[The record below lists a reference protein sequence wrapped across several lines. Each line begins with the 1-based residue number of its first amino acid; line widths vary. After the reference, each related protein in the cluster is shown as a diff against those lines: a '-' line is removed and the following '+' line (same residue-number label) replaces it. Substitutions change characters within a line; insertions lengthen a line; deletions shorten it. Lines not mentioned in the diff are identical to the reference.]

1 MKKLLLLLCFVFI
14 HQVVYPVYFKHL
26 GMSDGLSQ
34 VSVMSIYQDCLGRM
48 WFGTREGVSIYDGE
62 RMRVYKGWE
71 NLDPESSINVLLGHE
86 CDHLT
91 GNRQGDIFFRT
102 CDSLVRYD
110 IREEK
115 FCVVSGCKAKTI
127 TSADGDIWTGYD
139 DMVCRYDEKGD
150 SLQLYAKTNTPG
162 ISSLLISGKKIW
174 IGTYEGL
181 YVIEE
186 DKKVRC
192 LIEGPEFYRL
202 FESSTGEIW
211 AGCRTGGLYRITQ
224 DERITWYSES
234 NSAPF
239 HIKNSQIRSF
249 AEDRFGNIWF
259 GTFMGLH
266 KYNPY
271 TDQFTVYQQDHLPG
285 SLSHSSVFSVYI
297 DAQETIWVGTYY
309 GGVNYFNAEREIF
322 AHYTDNPLRKEC
334 LNYSFVGNL
343 AEDKE
348 GNIWICTE
356 GGGLNFMDRKT
367 RTFKY
372 FTAGHRNSVLQ
383 NNLKC
388 IAYDGKRN
396 RLYIGTHHGGLTR
409 YDIKTGIFHNYLNDY
424 REGDIKP
431 DGIIF
436 HTMIHNDRLYVSAM
450 NGTFAMDLDTDRFQW
465 ICRNAQSFTIDSE
478 ENLWI
483 LIGTSLYKM
492 ELAHPDNQKH
502 YALPRYGI
510 QFEPKRIMTTR
521 TGDIYFVVLGGGLYR
536 YDKQTDSFIHY
547 SQESGHLLSNYCYN
561 VAETNSEELLVTSDK
576 GVTFL
581 NPFSGNVYITEAY
594 NYTVKG
600 DVLCFNQQGQL
611 QYRLNDIGLNPNTVV
626 FSDKASQNEA
636 GDTPENPNAP
646 SAFANKVFEYI
657 PAPGQFINTTT
668 SAYEDGFSAGQ
679 VLERATE
686 KLKKKS
692 VISLGG
698 FGGTITVGF
707 HQSIRNSKGEY
718 DFRILGNASYNQNT
732 GTGALGGSA
741 EPGIV
746 LVSKDENG
754 NGLPDD
760 EWYEL
765 AGSEYGKD
773 TETRNYE
780 ITYYRPQPANGDV
793 RWTDNQG
800 GEGFVY
806 RNSYHQQD
814 SYYPNWIEEDE
825 ITFRGTRLKDNAIN
839 EGGTWV
845 GYCYPWG
852 YADNHPNRSE
862 FSQFKIDWAVDQNGN
877 HVELDKIDF
886 VKIYTAVNQNVGWMG
901 EISTEVMTVEDLH
914 FEN

>member
-1 MKKLLLLLCFVFI
+1 MKIKCRCRR
-14 HQVVYPVYFKHL
+14 
-26 GMSDGLSQ
+26 GL
-34 VSVMSIYQDCLGRM
+34 
-48 WFGTREGVSIYDGE
+48 RE
-62 RMRVYKGWE
+62 
-71 NLDPESSINVLLGHE
+71 
-86 CDHLT
+86 
-91 GNRQGDIFFRT
+91 
-102 CDSLVRYD
+102 
-110 IREEK
+110 
-115 FCVVSGCKAKTI
+115 
-127 TSADGDIWTGYD
+127 
-139 DMVCRYDEKGD
+139 
-150 SLQLYAKTNTPG
+150 
-162 ISSLLISGKKIW
+162 
-174 IGTYEGL
+174 
-181 YVIEE
+181 
-186 DKKVRC
+186 
-192 LIEGPEFYRL
+192 
-202 FESSTGEIW
+202 
-211 AGCRTGGLYRITQ
+211 
-224 DERITWYSES
+224 
-234 NSAPF
+234 
-239 HIKNSQIRSF
+239 
-249 AEDRFGNIWF
+249 
-259 GTFMGLH
+259 
-266 KYNPY
+266 
-271 TDQFTVYQQDHLPG
+271 
-285 SLSHSSVFSVYI
+285 
-297 DAQETIWVGTYY
+297 
-309 GGVNYFNAEREIF
+309 
-322 AHYTDNPLRKEC
+322 
-334 LNYSFVGNL
+334 
-343 AEDKE
+343 
-348 GNIWICTE
+348 
-356 GGGLNFMDRKT
+356 
-367 RTFKY
+367 
-372 FTAGHRNSVLQ
+372 
-383 NNLKC
+383 
-388 IAYDGKRN
+388 
-396 RLYIGTHHGGLTR
+396 
-409 YDIKTGIFHNYLNDY
+409 
-424 REGDIKP
+424 
-431 DGIIF
+431 
-436 HTMIHNDRLYVSAM
+436 
-450 NGTFAMDLDTDRFQW
+450 
-465 ICRNAQSFTIDSE
+465 
-478 ENLWI
+478 
-483 LIGTSLYKM
+483 
-492 ELAHPDNQKH
+492 
-502 YALPRYGI
+502 
-510 QFEPKRIMTTR
+510 
-521 TGDIYFVVLGGGLYR
+521 
-536 YDKQTDSFIHY
+536 
-547 SQESGHLLSNYCYN
+547 
-561 VAETNSEELLVTSDK
+561 
-576 GVTFL
+576 
-581 NPFSGNVYITEAY
+581 
-594 NYTVKG
+594 
-600 DVLCFNQQGQL
+600 
-611 QYRLNDIGLNPNTVV
+611 
-626 FSDKASQNEA
+626 
-636 GDTPENPNAP
+636 TPENPNAP

-668 SAYEDGFSAGQ
+668 SAYEDGFSAKQ

>member
-1 MKKLLLLLCFVFI
+1 MQKGLLYNMLLRLGKYFFLFPLFFIACDDLEDKPSIVPESNGDVFETGTAEMYILSEGLFNQNNSSLARYSFNRQRCTNNYFSANNQRGLGDTANDIAIYGNKIYVVVNVSSTVEVIDFPTGKSIRQISMLRDNGSSRQPRAIAFDKDKAYICSYDGTVARIDTTSLEIEEIVTVGRNAEDICVQNGKLYVSNS
-14 HQVVYPVYFKHL
+14 
-26 GMSDGLSQ
+26 GGLDYSGPGVDTT
-34 VSVMSIYQDCLGRM
+34 VSVIDITTFKETKKIEVGPNPGKILPGLEEAVYVVTR
-48 WFGTREGVSIYDGE
+48 GTDIEAGDY
-62 RMRVYKGWE
+62 
-71 NLDPESSINVLLGHE
+71 
-86 CDHLT
+86 HLVKI
-91 GNRQGDIFFRT
+91 DSRT
-102 CDSLVRYD
+102 DAV
-110 IREEK
+110 
-115 FCVVSGCKAKTI
+115 AI
-127 TSADGDIWTGYD
+127 T
-139 DMVCRYDEKGD
+139 YDEKV
-150 SLQLYAKTNTPG
+150 L
-162 ISSLLISGKKIW
+162 
-174 IGTYEGL
+174 
-181 YVIEE
+181 
-186 DKKVRC
+186 
-192 LIEGPEFYRL
+192 
-202 FESSTGEIW
+202 
-211 AGCRTGGLYRITQ
+211 
-224 DERITWYSES
+224 
-234 NSAPF
+234 
-239 HIKNSQIRSF
+239 SF
-249 AEDRFGNIWF
+249 A
-259 GTFMGLH
+259 
-266 KYNPY
+266 
-271 TDQFTVYQQDHLPG
+271 
-285 SLSHSSVFSVYI
+285 I
-297 DAQETIWVGTYY
+297 DG
-309 GGVNYFNAEREIF
+309 
-322 AHYTDNPLRKEC
+322 P
-334 LNYSFVGNL
+334 
-343 AEDKE
+343 
-348 GNIWICTE
+348 
-356 GGGLNFMDRKT
+356 
-367 RTFKY
+367 
-372 FTAGHRNSVLQ
+372 
-383 NNLKC
+383 
-388 IAYDGKRN
+388 IAY
-396 RLYIGTHHGGLTR
+396 LY
-409 YDIKTGIFHNYLNDY
+409 
-424 REGDIKP
+424 
-431 DGIIF
+431 
-436 HTMIHNDRLYVSAM
+436 
-450 NGTFAMDLDTDRFQW
+450 
-465 ICRNAQSFTIDSE
+465 TIQTPFS
-478 ENLWI
+478 
-483 LIGTSLYKM
+483 
-492 ELAHPDNQKH
+492 
-502 YALPRYGI
+502 I
-510 QFEPKRIMTTR
+510 Q
-521 TGDIYFVVLGGGLYR
+521 
-536 YDKQTDSFIHY
+536 
-547 SQESGHLLSNYCYN
+547 
-561 VAETNSEELLVTSDK
+561 
-576 GVTFL
+576 L
-581 NPFSGNVYITEAY
+581 NPFSGNIYITEAY

-636 GDTPENPNAP
+636 GDTPEDPNAP

-679 VLERATE
+679 VLEHATE

>member
-1 MKKLLLLLCFVFI
+1 MQKGLLYNMLLRLGKCFFLFPLFFIACDDLEDKPSIVPESNGDVFETGTAEMYILSEGLFNQNNSSLARYSFNRQRCTNNYFSANNQRGLGDTANDIAIYGNKIYVVVNVSSTVEVIDFPTGKSIRQISLLRDNGSSRQPRAIAFDKDKAYVCSYDGTVARIDTTSLEIEEIVTVGRNAEDICVQNGKLYVSNS
-14 HQVVYPVYFKHL
+14 
-26 GMSDGLSQ
+26 GGLDYSGPGVDTT
-34 VSVMSIYQDCLGRM
+34 VSVIDITTFKETKKIEVGPNPGKILPGLEEAVYVVTR
-48 WFGTREGVSIYDGE
+48 GTDIEAGDY
-62 RMRVYKGWE
+62 
-71 NLDPESSINVLLGHE
+71 
-86 CDHLT
+86 HLVKI
-91 GNRQGDIFFRT
+91 DSRT
-102 CDSLVRYD
+102 DAV
-110 IREEK
+110 
-115 FCVVSGCKAKTI
+115 AT
-127 TSADGDIWTGYD
+127 T
-139 DMVCRYDEKGD
+139 YDEKV
-150 SLQLYAKTNTPG
+150 L
-162 ISSLLISGKKIW
+162 
-174 IGTYEGL
+174 
-181 YVIEE
+181 
-186 DKKVRC
+186 
-192 LIEGPEFYRL
+192 
-202 FESSTGEIW
+202 
-211 AGCRTGGLYRITQ
+211 
-224 DERITWYSES
+224 
-234 NSAPF
+234 
-239 HIKNSQIRSF
+239 SF
-249 AEDRFGNIWF
+249 A
-259 GTFMGLH
+259 
-266 KYNPY
+266 
-271 TDQFTVYQQDHLPG
+271 
-285 SLSHSSVFSVYI
+285 I
-297 DAQETIWVGTYY
+297 DG
-309 GGVNYFNAEREIF
+309 
-322 AHYTDNPLRKEC
+322 P
-334 LNYSFVGNL
+334 
-343 AEDKE
+343 
-348 GNIWICTE
+348 
-356 GGGLNFMDRKT
+356 
-367 RTFKY
+367 
-372 FTAGHRNSVLQ
+372 
-383 NNLKC
+383 
-388 IAYDGKRN
+388 IAY
-396 RLYIGTHHGGLTR
+396 LYIYDYQTKDSAIKVFDLNAGTVIRDNFIT
-409 YDIKTGIFHNYLNDY
+409 
-424 REGDIKP
+424 
-431 DGIIF
+431 DG
-436 HTMIHNDRLYVSAM
+436 TA
-450 NGTFAMDLDTDRFQW
+450 
-465 ICRNAQSFTIDSE
+465 
-478 ENLWI
+478 
-483 LIGTSLYKM
+483 
-492 ELAHPDNQKH
+492 
-502 YALPRYGI
+502 I
-510 QFEPKRIMTTR
+510 QTPFSI
-521 TGDIYFVVLGGGLYR
+521 
-536 YDKQTDSFIHY
+536 Q
-547 SQESGHLLSNYCYN
+547 
-561 VAETNSEELLVTSDK
+561 
-576 GVTFL
+576 L

-636 GDTPENPNAP
+636 GDTPEDPNAP
-646 SAFANKVFEYI
+646 TAFANKVFEYI

-668 SAYEDGFSAGQ
+668 SAYEDGFSAEQ

-852 YADNHPNRSE
+852 YADNHPYNSE
-862 FSQFKIDWAVDQNGN
+862 FCQFKIDWAVDKKGIP
-877 HVELDKIDF
+877 VILDKIDF
-886 VKIYTAVNQNVGWMG
+886 IKIYTAINQNTGWTG

>member
-1 MKKLLLLLCFVFI
+1 M
-14 HQVVYPVYFKHL
+14 PVA
-26 GMSDGLSQ
+26 S
-34 VSVMSIYQDCLGRM
+34 
-48 WFGTREGVSIYDGE
+48 T
-62 RMRVYKGWE
+62 
-71 NLDPESSINVLLGHE
+71 
-86 CDHLT
+86 
-91 GNRQGDIFFRT
+91 
-102 CDSLVRYD
+102 
-110 IREEK
+110 
-115 FCVVSGCKAKTI
+115 
-127 TSADGDIWTGYD
+127 
-139 DMVCRYDEKGD
+139 YDEKV
-150 SLQLYAKTNTPG
+150 L
-162 ISSLLISGKKIW
+162 
-174 IGTYEGL
+174 
-181 YVIEE
+181 
-186 DKKVRC
+186 
-192 LIEGPEFYRL
+192 
-202 FESSTGEIW
+202 
-211 AGCRTGGLYRITQ
+211 
-224 DERITWYSES
+224 
-234 NSAPF
+234 
-239 HIKNSQIRSF
+239 SF
-249 AEDRFGNIWF
+249 A
-259 GTFMGLH
+259 
-266 KYNPY
+266 
-271 TDQFTVYQQDHLPG
+271 
-285 SLSHSSVFSVYI
+285 I
-297 DAQETIWVGTYY
+297 DG
-309 GGVNYFNAEREIF
+309 
-322 AHYTDNPLRKEC
+322 P
-334 LNYSFVGNL
+334 
-343 AEDKE
+343 
-348 GNIWICTE
+348 
-356 GGGLNFMDRKT
+356 
-367 RTFKY
+367 
-372 FTAGHRNSVLQ
+372 
-383 NNLKC
+383 
-388 IAYDGKRN
+388 IAYLYTYDYQSKDSAIKVFDLNAGTVIRDNFITDG
-396 RLYIGTHHGGLTR
+396 T
-409 YDIKTGIFHNYLNDY
+409 
-424 REGDIKP
+424 
-431 DGIIF
+431 
-436 HTMIHNDRLYVSAM
+436 A
-450 NGTFAMDLDTDRFQW
+450 
-465 ICRNAQSFTIDSE
+465 
-478 ENLWI
+478 
-483 LIGTSLYKM
+483 
-492 ELAHPDNQKH
+492 
-502 YALPRYGI
+502 I
-510 QFEPKRIMTTR
+510 QTPFSI
-521 TGDIYFVVLGGGLYR
+521 
-536 YDKQTDSFIHY
+536 Q
-547 SQESGHLLSNYCYN
+547 
-561 VAETNSEELLVTSDK
+561 
-576 GVTFL
+576 L

-636 GDTPENPNAP
+636 GDTPEDPNAP

-806 RNSYHQQD
+806 RNSYHQQG

>member
-1 MKKLLLLLCFVFI
+1 MYVSNS
-14 HQVVYPVYFKHL
+14 
-26 GMSDGLSQ
+26 GGLDYSGPGVDTT
-34 VSVMSIYQDCLGRM
+34 VSVIDITTFKETQKIEVGPNPGKILPGLEEAVYVVTR
-48 WFGTREGVSIYDGE
+48 GTDIEAGDY
-62 RMRVYKGWE
+62 
-71 NLDPESSINVLLGHE
+71 
-86 CDHLT
+86 HLVKI
-91 GNRQGDIFFRT
+91 DSRT
-102 CDSLVRYD
+102 DAV
-110 IREEK
+110 
-115 FCVVSGCKAKTI
+115 AT
-127 TSADGDIWTGYD
+127 T
-139 DMVCRYDEKGD
+139 YDEKV
-150 SLQLYAKTNTPG
+150 L
-162 ISSLLISGKKIW
+162 
-174 IGTYEGL
+174 
-181 YVIEE
+181 
-186 DKKVRC
+186 
-192 LIEGPEFYRL
+192 
-202 FESSTGEIW
+202 
-211 AGCRTGGLYRITQ
+211 
-224 DERITWYSES
+224 
-234 NSAPF
+234 
-239 HIKNSQIRSF
+239 SF
-249 AEDRFGNIWF
+249 A
-259 GTFMGLH
+259 
-266 KYNPY
+266 
-271 TDQFTVYQQDHLPG
+271 
-285 SLSHSSVFSVYI
+285 I
-297 DAQETIWVGTYY
+297 DG
-309 GGVNYFNAEREIF
+309 
-322 AHYTDNPLRKEC
+322 P
-334 LNYSFVGNL
+334 
-343 AEDKE
+343 
-348 GNIWICTE
+348 
-356 GGGLNFMDRKT
+356 
-367 RTFKY
+367 
-372 FTAGHRNSVLQ
+372 
-383 NNLKC
+383 
-388 IAYDGKRN
+388 IAYLYTYDYQTKDSAIKVFDLNAGTVIRDNFITDG
-396 RLYIGTHHGGLTR
+396 T
-409 YDIKTGIFHNYLNDY
+409 
-424 REGDIKP
+424 
-431 DGIIF
+431 
-436 HTMIHNDRLYVSAM
+436 A
-450 NGTFAMDLDTDRFQW
+450 
-465 ICRNAQSFTIDSE
+465 
-478 ENLWI
+478 
-483 LIGTSLYKM
+483 
-492 ELAHPDNQKH
+492 
-502 YALPRYGI
+502 I
-510 QFEPKRIMTTR
+510 QTPFSI
-521 TGDIYFVVLGGGLYR
+521 
-536 YDKQTDSFIHY
+536 Q
-547 SQESGHLLSNYCYN
+547 
-561 VAETNSEELLVTSDK
+561 
-576 GVTFL
+576 L

-636 GDTPENPNAP
+636 GDTPEDPNAP

-668 SAYEDGFSAGQ
+668 SAYEDGFSAKQ

-780 ITYYRPQPANGDV
+780 ITYYRPQPANGDI

-852 YADNHPNRSE
+852 YADNHPYNSE
-862 FSQFKIDWAVDQNGN
+862 FCQFKIDWAVDKKGIP
-877 HVELDKIDF
+877 VILDKIDF
-886 VKIYTAVNQNVGWMG
+886 IKIYTAINQNTGWTG

>member
-1 MKKLLLLLCFVFI
+1 MLLRLGKCFFLFPLFFIACDDLEDKPSIVPESNGDVFETGTAEMYI
-14 HQVVYPVYFKHL
+14 LSEGLFNQNNSSLARYSFNRQRCTNNYFSANNQRGLGDTANDIAIYGNKIYVV
-26 GMSDGLSQ
+26 
-34 VSVMSIYQDCLGRM
+34 VSVSSTVEVIDFPTGKSIRQISLLRDNGSSRQPRAIAFDKDKAYVC
-48 WFGTREGVSIYDGE
+48 SYDGTVARIDTTSLE
-62 RMRVYKGWE
+62 IEEIVTVGRNAEDICVQNGKLYVSNSGGLDYSGPGVDTTVSVIDITTFKETKKIEVGPNPGKILPGLEEAVYVVTRGTDIE
-71 NLDPESSINVLLGHE
+71 AGDY
-86 CDHLT
+86 HLVKI
-91 GNRQGDIFFRT
+91 DSRT
-102 CDSLVRYD
+102 DAV
-110 IREEK
+110 
-115 FCVVSGCKAKTI
+115 AT
-127 TSADGDIWTGYD
+127 T
-139 DMVCRYDEKGD
+139 YDEKV
-150 SLQLYAKTNTPG
+150 L
-162 ISSLLISGKKIW
+162 
-174 IGTYEGL
+174 
-181 YVIEE
+181 
-186 DKKVRC
+186 
-192 LIEGPEFYRL
+192 
-202 FESSTGEIW
+202 
-211 AGCRTGGLYRITQ
+211 
-224 DERITWYSES
+224 
-234 NSAPF
+234 
-239 HIKNSQIRSF
+239 SF
-249 AEDRFGNIWF
+249 A
-259 GTFMGLH
+259 
-266 KYNPY
+266 
-271 TDQFTVYQQDHLPG
+271 
-285 SLSHSSVFSVYI
+285 I
-297 DAQETIWVGTYY
+297 DG
-309 GGVNYFNAEREIF
+309 
-322 AHYTDNPLRKEC
+322 P
-334 LNYSFVGNL
+334 
-343 AEDKE
+343 
-348 GNIWICTE
+348 
-356 GGGLNFMDRKT
+356 
-367 RTFKY
+367 
-372 FTAGHRNSVLQ
+372 
-383 NNLKC
+383 
-388 IAYDGKRN
+388 IAYLYTYDYQPKDSVIKVFDLNAGTVIRDNFITDG
-396 RLYIGTHHGGLTR
+396 T
-409 YDIKTGIFHNYLNDY
+409 
-424 REGDIKP
+424 
-431 DGIIF
+431 
-436 HTMIHNDRLYVSAM
+436 A
-450 NGTFAMDLDTDRFQW
+450 
-465 ICRNAQSFTIDSE
+465 
-478 ENLWI
+478 
-483 LIGTSLYKM
+483 
-492 ELAHPDNQKH
+492 
-502 YALPRYGI
+502 I
-510 QFEPKRIMTTR
+510 QTPFSI
-521 TGDIYFVVLGGGLYR
+521 
-536 YDKQTDSFIHY
+536 Q
-547 SQESGHLLSNYCYN
+547 
-561 VAETNSEELLVTSDK
+561 
-576 GVTFL
+576 L

-611 QYRLNDIGLNPNTVV
+611 QYRLNDIGLSPNTVL
-626 FSDKASQNEA
+626 FRAKASQNEA
-636 GDTPENPNAP
+636 GDTPEDPNAP

-746 LVSKDENG
+746 LVSKDEND

>member
-1 MKKLLLLLCFVFI
+1 MQKGLLYNMLLRLGKCFFLFPLFFIACDDLEDKPSIVPESNGDVFETGTAEMYILSEGLFNQNNSSLARYSFNRQRCTNNYFSANNQRRLGDTANDIAIYGNKIYVVVNVSSTVEVIDFPTGKSIRQISMLRDNGSSRQPRAIAFDKDKAYVCSYDGTVARIDTTSLEIEEIVTVGRNAEDICVQNGKLYVSNS
-14 HQVVYPVYFKHL
+14 
-26 GMSDGLSQ
+26 GGLDYSGPGVDTT
-34 VSVMSIYQDCLGRM
+34 VSVIDITTFKETKKIEVGPNPGKILPGLEEAVYVVTR
-48 WFGTREGVSIYDGE
+48 GTDIEAGDY
-62 RMRVYKGWE
+62 
-71 NLDPESSINVLLGHE
+71 
-86 CDHLT
+86 HLVKI
-91 GNRQGDIFFRT
+91 DSRT
-102 CDSLVRYD
+102 DAV
-110 IREEK
+110 
-115 FCVVSGCKAKTI
+115 AT
-127 TSADGDIWTGYD
+127 T
-139 DMVCRYDEKGD
+139 YDEKV
-150 SLQLYAKTNTPG
+150 L
-162 ISSLLISGKKIW
+162 
-174 IGTYEGL
+174 
-181 YVIEE
+181 
-186 DKKVRC
+186 
-192 LIEGPEFYRL
+192 
-202 FESSTGEIW
+202 
-211 AGCRTGGLYRITQ
+211 
-224 DERITWYSES
+224 
-234 NSAPF
+234 
-239 HIKNSQIRSF
+239 SF
-249 AEDRFGNIWF
+249 AIDGPIPYLYTYDYQTKDSAIKVFDLNA
-259 GTFMGLH
+259 GTVIRDNFI
-266 KYNPY
+266 
-271 TDQFTVYQQDHLPG
+271 TDGTAIQTP
-285 SLSHSSVFSVYI
+285 FS
-297 DAQETIWVGTYY
+297 
-309 GGVNYFNAEREIF
+309 
-322 AHYTDNPLRKEC
+322 
-334 LNYSFVGNL
+334 
-343 AEDKE
+343 
-348 GNIWICTE
+348 
-356 GGGLNFMDRKT
+356 
-367 RTFKY
+367 
-372 FTAGHRNSVLQ
+372 
-383 NNLKC
+383 
-388 IAYDGKRN
+388 
-396 RLYIGTHHGGLTR
+396 
-409 YDIKTGIFHNYLNDY
+409 
-424 REGDIKP
+424 
-431 DGIIF
+431 
-436 HTMIHNDRLYVSAM
+436 
-450 NGTFAMDLDTDRFQW
+450 
-465 ICRNAQSFTIDSE
+465 
-478 ENLWI
+478 
-483 LIGTSLYKM
+483 
-492 ELAHPDNQKH
+492 
-502 YALPRYGI
+502 I
-510 QFEPKRIMTTR
+510 Q
-521 TGDIYFVVLGGGLYR
+521 
-536 YDKQTDSFIHY
+536 
-547 SQESGHLLSNYCYN
+547 
-561 VAETNSEELLVTSDK
+561 
-576 GVTFL
+576 L

>member
-115 FCVVSGCKAKTI
+115 FCVVGGCNAKTV
-127 TSADGDIWTGYD
+127 TSVDGDIWTGYD

-436 HTMIHNDRLYVSAM
+436 HTMIHNDKLYVSAM
-450 NGTFAMDLDTDRFQW
+450 NGTFVMDLDTDRFQW
-465 ICRNAQSFTIDSE
+465 ICRNAQSFTIDRE

-521 TGDIYFVVLGGGLYR
+521 AGDIYFVVLGGGLYR

-581 NPFSGNVYITEAY
+581 NPFSGNTRFATLGANLPITSIADGCGILVCRNNELFVGGNDGLTSFYREDLDKKEKNYSLYFSELYIHNKRIYPGAVSGGILEEAFPFSKSIRL
-594 NYTVKG
+594 NYKQNNLIINFATTNYIDIQK
-600 DVLCFNQQGQL
+600 NNEY
-611 QYRLNDIGLNPNTVV
+611 QYRLVGFDDDWVSTSSSSIYYTNLD
-626 FSDKASQNEA
+626 
-636 GDTPENPNAP
+636 
-646 SAFANKVFEYI
+646 
-657 PAPGQFINTTT
+657 PGKYTLL
-668 SAYEDGFSAGQ
+668 
-679 VLERATE
+679 VRE
-686 KLKKKS
+686 KNLS
-692 VISLGG
+692 RHLMNHREISLDIQIAQPWYKTGG
-698 FGGTITVGF
+698 VDIICPDCFYDHLSDGTD
-707 HQSIRNSKGEY
+707 SKC
-718 DFRILGNASYNQNT
+718 
-732 GTGALGGSA
+732 
-741 EPGIV
+741 
-746 LVSKDENG
+746 
-754 NGLPDD
+754 
-760 EWYEL
+760 
-765 AGSEYGKD
+765 
-773 TETRNYE
+773 
-780 ITYYRPQPANGDV
+780 PA
-793 RWTDNQG
+793 
-800 GEGFVY
+800 
-806 RNSYHQQD
+806 
-814 SYYPNWIEEDE
+814 
-825 ITFRGTRLKDNAIN
+825 
-839 EGGTWV
+839 
-845 GYCYPWG
+845 
-852 YADNHPNRSE
+852 
-862 FSQFKIDWAVDQNGN
+862 
-877 HVELDKIDF
+877 
-886 VKIYTAVNQNVGWMG
+886 
-901 EISTEVMTVEDLH
+901 
-914 FEN
+914 